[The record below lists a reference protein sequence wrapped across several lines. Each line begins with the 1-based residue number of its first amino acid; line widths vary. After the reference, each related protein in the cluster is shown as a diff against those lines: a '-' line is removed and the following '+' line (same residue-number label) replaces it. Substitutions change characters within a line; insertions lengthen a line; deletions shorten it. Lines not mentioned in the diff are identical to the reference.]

1 MRTTLAFVFIASLST
16 TSLAQT
22 TAECLQ
28 TFNVDQN
35 KQVSYIAT
43 DQTDTNQVTVNSM
56 SCVDAE
62 LLREELFVNMDQ
74 SLYDSEDTIR
84 GSLTDADTNLA
95 KLVSDLNK
103 ATSDEE
109 IDAALSGGTATLAT
123 LVAASSITT
132 CASGLIDGA
141 GLVACGKALTA
152 SFGTVVAW
160 RALIKNAQDIATK
173 RKAALQT
180 IAAQQKVSQRLQQDL
195 DATDAANIR
204 KNRAD
209 LFIGICR
216 AVQKQCL

>member
-1 MRTTLAFVFIASLST
+1 MRTTLAFVFVVGLST
-16 TSLAQT
+16 TCMAQT
-22 TAECLQ
+22 EAECLQ
-28 TFNVDQN
+28 TFNVDQD

-43 DQTDTNQVTVNSM
+43 DQTDTNQVTVDSM

-74 SLYDSEDTIR
+74 SLYDSEDSIR
-84 GSLTDADTNLA
+84 GSLTDADANLT
-95 KLVSDLNK
+95 KLVSDLNN
-103 ATSDEE
+103 ATTDQ
-109 IDAALSGGTATLAT
+109 DVTAALSGGAATLAT
-123 LVAASSITT
+123 LAAASSITT

-141 GLVACGKALTA
+141 GLVVCGKALRD

-160 RALIKNAQDIATK
+160 RVLIKGAQDIAAK

-180 IAAQQKVSQRLQQDL
+180 ITAQQKVSKKLQQDL
-195 DATDAANIR
+195 DATEAANIHR
-204 KNRAD
+204 NRAD